1 MKNVFNPSI
10 NDLVP
15 AHNYLFVKSKK
26 CDVFFANKEEDKKLI
41 TDSGLELLLPDDEKE
56 MDIKASA
63 IEMSFGEVIA
73 ISEEAKE
80 DLKIKKGSI
89 VSFGALAGRDA
100 NVQGV
105 EYRILRS
112 TDVISKVK

>member
-1 MKNVFNPSI
+1 MKKVFNPSI
-10 NDLVP
+10 NDLIP
-15 AHNYLFVKSKK
+15 AHNYLFVKAKE
-26 CDVFFANKEEDKKLI
+26 CDVFFKNKEEDKKLV
-41 TDSGLELLLPDDEKE
+41 TDSGFELVLPDDKKE
-56 MDIKASA
+56 MEIKASSL
-63 IEMSFGEVIA
+63 EMSFGEVIA

-80 DLKIKKGSI
+80 DLKIKKGSM

-112 TDVISKVK
+112 TDVISNIK